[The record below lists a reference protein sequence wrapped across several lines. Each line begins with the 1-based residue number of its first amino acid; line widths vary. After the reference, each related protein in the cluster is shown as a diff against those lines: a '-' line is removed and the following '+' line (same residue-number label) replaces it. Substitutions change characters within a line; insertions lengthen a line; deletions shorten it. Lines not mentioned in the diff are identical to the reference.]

1 MYRVR
6 KLMEQGD
13 QESEADCL
21 KMCMKLNRIN
31 KESEILVSKDTMAR
45 VKKLEKEI
53 PVMGPPAIFV
63 RLKVNHPTIKKI
75 IGEML
80 SRYLTC
86 IILDKQDAVKDFV
99 KMLVLR
105 SMYGQDGA
113 QNWVYVDNL
122 RPKTKDEEESVNE
135 LEGVVL
141 DGPDKLEEALKL
153 SLQSSRG
160 EKRKNQDEDE
170 AGPSKKVKLDKVK
183 DDTKNDD
190 EDVDNEEDLVS
201 DGDKV
206 DKDDKEEET
215 SSSMDQSLYTFDEQK
230 LLKFPTILDLLSID
244 NDVITNLLIEKC
256 NIDKMLV
263 VPQFERFLEYLPDLS
278 KANKTIVGCDGDG
291 KVLSIDPSSFHDIS
305 CDMVMGYI
313 DPSPTNFNNT
323 EKMLLEWGGKDLRF
337 RWPEFAK
344 HLENEPKTPEVKAS
358 TSTSRGFNPMVAEEG
373 NTSKSSVS
381 GSVTDIMA
389 SLAARGIS
397 IQKK

>member
-1 MYRVR
+1 MDPNWTELPLTHPIPFSIILLHCSPLEILSCRAACSTWKSWFSSCSSIWSKKLVKMLEGHCETRFLNIYRVR
-6 KLMEQGD
+6 KLLEQGD

-31 KESEILVSKDTMAR
+31 QESEILVSKDTMAR

-122 RPKTKDEEESVNE
+122 RPKTKDEEDSVNE

-160 EKRKNQDEDE
+160 EK
-170 AGPSKKVKLDKVK
+170 KKK
-183 DDTKNDD
+183 
-190 EDVDNEEDLVS
+190 S
-201 DGDKV
+201 GRGRGR
-206 DKDDKEEET
+206 
-215 SSSMDQSLYTFDEQK
+215 S
-230 LLKFPTILDLLSID
+230 
-244 NDVITNLLIEKC
+244 IEK
-256 NIDKMLV
+256 
-263 VPQFERFLEYLPDLS
+263 S
-278 KANKTIVGCDGDG
+278 
-291 KVLSIDPSSFHDIS
+291 
-305 CDMVMGYI
+305 
-313 DPSPTNFNNT
+313 
-323 EKMLLEWGGKDLRF
+323 
-337 RWPEFAK
+337 
-344 HLENEPKTPEVKAS
+344 
-358 TSTSRGFNPMVAEEG
+358 
-373 NTSKSSVS
+373 
-381 GSVTDIMA
+381 
-389 SLAARGIS
+389 
-397 IQKK
+397 

>member
-6 KLMEQGD
+6 KLMEQGE
-13 QESEADCL
+13 QENEADCL
-21 KMCMKLNRIN
+21 KFCMKLNRIR
-31 KESEILVSKDTMAR
+31 KESETFVSKDTMAR
-45 VKKLEKEI
+45 VKKLEMEI

-63 RLKVNHPTIKKI
+63 RLKVNHPRIKKI

-80 SRYLTC
+80 CRYLTC

-122 RPKTKDEEESVNE
+122 RPKTKDEEERVNE

-160 EKRKNQDEDE
+160 EKRKNQDEE
-170 AGPSKKVKLDKVK
+170 ETGPSKKVKLDEAKCEDNDEVEDAEVGDK
-183 DDTKNDD
+183 ESNNEDDTTNDNMND
-190 EDVDNEEDLVS
+190 
-201 DGDKV
+201 
-206 DKDDKEEET
+206 T
-215 SSSMDQSLYTFDEQK
+215 TIDQSIYAVEEKK

-244 NDVITNLLIEKC
+244 NDVVKNLLIEKC

-313 DPSPTNFNNT
+313 DPSPIAFNNP
-323 EKMLLEWGGKDLRF
+323 EKMLLEWGGKDLRS

-344 HLENEPKTPEVKAS
+344 HLEGEPKTDEVKA
-358 TSTSRGFNPMVAEEG
+358 STSRGFNPMVAEEG
-373 NTSKSSVS
+373 KASTSTVT